1 MGRFKR
7 HQQKYKTKKVETKNG
22 VISVSVSEEVP
33 IPRSP
38 KITNLV
44 SELFMSLKKRNQFG
58 NFIHSYHPI
67 ENRLYNDEWHEGRH
81 IFTTPVPIGDVV
93 INLSTSNNRYVRSQY
108 YYSPLGKLRILSHIL
123 SPRHEDAVIK
133 NGDVFRMFA
142 ADCLKE
148 YRNLKAYPNELYF
161 SFLFATIFVIIGI
174 ALIAWILIAGFGP
187 KIALIYL
194 LITLFLLVVSRGVLF
209 FNVN

>member
-1 MGRFKR
+1 M
-7 HQQKYKTKKVETKNG
+7 T
-22 VISVSVSEEVP
+22 ISTSEVVP

-44 SELFMSLKKRNQFG
+44 SELFMSLKRRNQFG
-58 NFIHSYHPI
+58 NFIYSYHPI
-67 ENRLYNDEWHEGRH
+67 ENRLYSDDWYEGRH
-81 IFTTPVPIGDVV
+81 FFTTPVQIGDVV
-93 INLSTSNNRYVRSQY
+93 INLSTSDNKYVRSQY

-123 SPRHEDAVIK
+123 SPRYKDVVIR
-133 NGDVFRMFA
+133 NGDVLRMFA

-148 YRNLKAYPNELYF
+148 YGNVKVYPNELYF

-174 ALIAWILIAGFGP
+174 TLLSWILICGFGP
-187 KIALIYL
+187 KITLIYL
-194 LITLFLLVVSRGVLF
+194 LFTLFFLVITRGVLF

>member
-7 HQQKYKTKKVETKNG
+7 HQQKYRTKKVETKNG
-22 VISVSVSEEVP
+22 VMTISTSEVVP

-58 NFIHSYHPI
+58 NFIRSYHPI
-67 ENRLYNDEWHEGRH
+67 ENRLYSDEWEEGRH

-93 INLSTSNNRYVRSQY
+93 INLKTSNNKYVRSQY

-123 SPRHEDAVIK
+123 SPRHKEVVIR
-133 NGDVFRMFA
+133 NGDVLRMFA

-148 YRNLKAYPNELYF
+148 YGNVKAYPNELYF

-174 ALIAWILIAGFGP
+174 TLLSWILIAGFGP
-187 KIALIYL
+187 KITLIYL
-194 LITLFLLVVSRGVLF
+194 LFTLFFLVITRGVLF

>member
-1 MGRFKR
+1 M
-7 HQQKYKTKKVETKNG
+7 T
-22 VISVSVSEEVP
+22 ISTSEVVP

-58 NFIHSYHPI
+58 NFIRSYHPI
-67 ENRLYNDEWHEGRH
+67 ENRLYSDEWDEGRH

-93 INLSTSNNRYVRSQY
+93 INFKTSNNKYVRSQY
-108 YYSPLGKLRILSHIL
+108 YYSPLGKLCILSHIL
-123 SPRHEDAVIK
+123 SPRYKKDVVIR
-133 NGDVFRMFA
+133 NGDVLRMFA

-148 YRNLKAYPNELYF
+148 YGNVKVYPNELYF

-174 ALIAWILIAGFGP
+174 TLLSWILICGFGP
-187 KIALIYL
+187 KITLVYL
-194 LITLFLLVVSRGVLF
+194 LFTLFFLVITRGVLF